1 MTKCGHLWYIVLLL
15 GFWALRIVPVTNL
28 AQHIRAGRICAIG
41 IVCNTITVL
50 WQSVHALGLP
60 Q

>member
-1 MTKCGHLWYIVLLL
+1 VLLL

-28 AQHIRAGRICAIG
+28 AQHIRVGRICAIG